1 MPALPW
7 NYLPFRMS
15 NYKWHLRELDSP
27 PSQKTT
33 KSAPPTLYP
42 LPSTHQCLLSAVCA
56 AQMRTNR
63 LSGVWRVADQ
73 GPNRS
78 SKFAKPHTMRKLHP
92 TWWQTTPTIWTPDP
106 ALTNIMPNGDMNVVK
121 KMKGTEWK
129 ARQWDRRGARAV
141 FDVKCSFS
149 HCEDHWKVFRAGR
162 T

>member
-1 MPALPW
+1 MPW

-15 NYKWHLRELDSP
+15 DYKWHLRELAAA

-33 KSAPPTLYP
+33 NTATPTTYR
-42 LPSTHQCLLSAVCA
+42 LLSAVCA

-78 SKFAKPHTMRKLHP
+78 LKFAKPHTMWKLHP
-92 TWWQTTPTIWTPDP
+92 TWWQTTPTVWTTPTP
-106 ALTNIMPNGDMNVVK
+106 LLHPQQHNAKWRHECSIERGK
-121 KMKGTEWK
+121 KKKKKPLQW
-129 ARQWDRRGARAV
+129 ARGGARAA

-149 HCEDHWKVFRAGR
+149 HCEVHWKVLRAGR